1 MVTLLLRFA
10 GPMQSWGTQSRF
22 GERDTGLEPS
32 KSGAIGL
39 LCAALGRPR
48 HESVDDLSAMHM
60 GVRIDQE
67 GVVKRDYHTLGLT
80 IRPDGKKT
88 GTVLSN
94 RHYLADAS
102 FLVGFES
109 DDLALLEQI
118 QNAVDAPRWQ
128 IFFGRKSFVPGE
140 RIRLPDCDDYAGGFR
155 PLSLYD
161 ALKTEPWRP
170 SVVQQR
176 KLDRQRD
183 GDPKPRLRLVIESE
197 PEPGTERRFDQPA
210 PGPAFLNRSYLPRY
224 VITHFCDA
232 GNDPGDIPIETATEG
247 DDTDV

>member
-1 MVTLLLRFA
+1 MATLLLRFA

-48 HESVDDLSAMHM
+48 HESVDDLSAMRM
-60 GVRIDQE
+60 GVRVDQE
-67 GVVKRDYHTLGLT
+67 GIVKRDYHTLGLT

-94 RHYLADAS
+94 RYYLADAN

-109 DDLALLEQI
+109 DDLALLEKI
-118 QNAVDAPRWQ
+118 QDAVDAPRWQ

-140 RIRLPDCDDYAGGFR
+140 RIRLPDRDDQIGGLR
-155 PLSLYD
+155 SLSLRD

-170 SVVQQR
+170 SNVQR
-176 KLDRQRD
+176 KRLNRQD
-183 GDPKPRLRLVIESE
+183 DDDPKPRLRLVIESE
-197 PEPGTERRFDQPA
+197 SQPGAERRFDQPG
-210 PGPAFLNRSYLPRY
+210 PGAAFLNRSYLPRY
-224 VITHFCDA
+224 VNTDFHEA
-232 GNDPGDIPIETATEG
+232 GDDPGDIPIEREG